1 MHTFNLFRRKE
12 EADLY
17 CAVPVDRPVPEF
29 LTEDKWEYA
38 RSLNIET
45 LSGFDAAAVSASANA
60 NGFYLF
66 HSEAQPGFRHGIG
79 S

>member
-45 LSGFDAAAVSASANA
+45 LSGFDAAAASASANA

-79 S
+79 L

>member
-17 CAVPVDRPVPEF
+17 CAVPVDRPVPEL

-38 RSLNIET
+38 CSLNVES
-45 LSGFDAAAVSASANA
+45 LSGFDAAAARASADA

-66 HSEAQPGFRHGIG
+66 HSEA
-79 S
+79 

>member
-1 MHTFNLFRRKE
+1 LHTLNLFRRKE
-12 EADLY
+12 EANLY

-38 RSLNIET
+38 CSLNMET
-45 LSGFDAAAVSASANA
+45 LSGFDAAAASASADA

-66 HSEAQPGFRHGIG
+66 HSEA
-79 S
+79 